1 MSLMRAEVSGHADS
15 STETNKRSGSLQMNR
30 TSGIAIAS
38 LAAIALVAATPAPT
52 LRGSSAGIT
61 IPDEASIDRANT
73 APIILAQGRCY
84 NGRCY

>member
-1 MSLMRAEVSGHADS
+1 MD
-15 STETNKRSGSLQMNR
+15 R

-38 LAAIALVAATPAPT
+38 LAAIALVAATLVPT
-52 LRGSSAGIT
+52 FRGSGGVT

-73 APIILAQGRCY
+73 APIIVAQGRCY

>member
-1 MSLMRAEVSGHADS
+1 MD
-15 STETNKRSGSLQMNR
+15 R

-52 LRGSSAGIT
+52 LRGTASVVT
-61 IPDEASIDRANT
+61 ILDDTNIDRANP
-73 APIILAQGRCY
+73 APIVVAQGRCY